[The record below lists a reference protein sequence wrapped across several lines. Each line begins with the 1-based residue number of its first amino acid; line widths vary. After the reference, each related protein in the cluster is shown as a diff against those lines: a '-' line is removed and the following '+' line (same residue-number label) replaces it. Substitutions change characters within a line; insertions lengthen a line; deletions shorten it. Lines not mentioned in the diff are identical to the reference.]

1 MARKMKKYEDDLF
14 ERLKDQDYAVEYLNA
29 VLEDAGDD
37 QQERFLMALK
47 DIAKAHGVA
56 NVASE
61 SAVTREALY
70 RILSDK
76 GNPELATLLSVLSAL
91 GLKIRIS
98 TDKKAS

>member
-1 MARKMKKYEDDLF
+1 MKKYEDDLF

-29 VLEDAGDD
+29 VLEDTGDD

-61 SAVTREALY
+61 SDVTREALY
-70 RILSDK
+70 RILSEK
-76 GNPELATLLSVLSAL
+76 GNPELATFRKIIWPMQIVAALRVQSSVLE
-91 GLKIRIS
+91 
-98 TDKKAS
+98 